1 MAEELLQRVHGR
13 AGIGVALREAV
24 PERVRND
31 QLFGEG
37 DRVAVPPMTSADR
50 QSPPGSLPFRSDV
63 TRSASRTATITSP
76 PSATLLAASG
86 ETG

>member
-31 QLFGEG
+31 QLSGEG
-37 DRVAVPPMTSADR
+37 DRVAGGVSL
-50 QSPPGSLPFRSDV
+50 GSV
-63 TRSASRTATITSP
+63 
-76 PSATLLAASG
+76 